1 MYIVLFLNMEKMINN
16 LQLNDSLKELFYE
29 THL

>member
-1 MYIVLFLNMEKMINN
+1 MYIVLFLNMEKMIDN